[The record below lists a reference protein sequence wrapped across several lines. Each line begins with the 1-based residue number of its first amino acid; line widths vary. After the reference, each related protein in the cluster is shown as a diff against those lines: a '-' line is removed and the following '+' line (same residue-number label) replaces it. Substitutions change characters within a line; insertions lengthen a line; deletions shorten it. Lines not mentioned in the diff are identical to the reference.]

1 MSSSGGTLVAI
12 ADPAPLVL
20 LGLKSTLRRI
30 AGVEIGVEAH
40 SSQDLLAGLRLSF
53 CRLVVTEFDL
63 PGGND
68 GFALLDRM
76 RRWYPTT
83 SIVVLTSI
91 SNPMVCQRM
100 LDRGAWAVV
109 HKSDPVEEV
118 ARVCRGALAW
128 TGRGGASGQE
138 PALRAQDEA
147 PSIAVSSPLTHTEL
161 DVLRWLVRGLSI
173 TEIARKTHRSV
184 STIGTHKANLMR
196 KLGLRNMMGLLQYGQ
211 EQGLST
217 EVTATDLLG

>member
-1 MSSSGGTLVAI
+1 MSSSGETLVAI

-20 LGLKSTLRRI
+20 LGLKSALRRM
-30 AGVEIGVEAH
+30 AGVDIVVEAH
-40 SSQDLLAGLRLSF
+40 NSQDLLAGLRVSF

-91 SNPMVCQRM
+91 SNPMVRQRM
-100 LDRGAWAVV
+100 LDRGAWGVV
-109 HKSDPVEEV
+109 HKSDPVDEV
-118 ARVCRGALAW
+118 ARVCRAALAW
-128 TGRGGASGQE
+128 TGRGSTNGQE
-138 PALRAQDEA
+138 PVLRQADDV
-147 PSIAVSSPLTHTEL
+147 PSTTTSSPLTHTEL

-217 EVTATDLLG
+217 EVTTTELLD